1 MLIFQSPG
9 FTRQGT
15 ETFVNRASLAHW
27 LLVSFTGSNLLA
39 IKDEAE
45 NLFLQEELRAFS
57 SSVQMVWLNAQFD
70 SNSK

>member
-15 ETFVNRASLAHW
+15 ETFVNRTSLAHW

>member
-1 MLIFQSPG
+1 MLIFKSPS
-9 FTRQGT
+9 FTKQGT
-15 ETFVNRASLAHW
+15 ETFFNCIYLAQW
-27 LLVSFTGSNLLA
+27 LLVSFAGSGLLA

-45 NLFLQEELRAFS
+45 NLFLLEELLAFS